1 MVTNSGTTNQVTK
14 PSVSVSAPLRTCTPA
29 VVTVMSTSRQ
39 TKTGGKARQGRKPAV
54 DPSETESAT
63 RSPKRGQNAKYDSTM
78 ALDTVNG
85 ATVDISPKKPSQ
97 EAKERVREKLQIH
110 ELQSELTKKRAECD
124 ILREGGRQIQEELN
138 YQKEV
143 LSQQTN
149 DTIRRLEQETSELS
163 AVVEEQK
170 KREGEMERQVQ
181 GLEKALRDKSEEL
194 KVAQEKQ
201 KTLEEEKKQIEEERE
216 ELRKSNRRQVEE
228 ISAAKAEIVK
238 IAQRAEDAEKKAAQE
253 LQTRQEVEAQNEE
266 VVNERDA
273 AMFERDEA
281 QTSCKTLEDHI
292 EKREQEKRDRPSEA
306 TQTDLR
312 SCVSCLSKTEY
323 KGDITVMESCSLLPY
338 FIHGDRRN
346 LIVPLR
352 RKQSQTQI
360 QSQANVIDLNDY
372 KADNPNPNVNEHR
385 DMSSNGQRPAPPS
398 KLKRRSSSNQSG
410 TKLPSLLKSKKGVA
424 GREVATSDPF
434 LTGKFANAI
443 SADPSSQ
450 QPLLQQGGQ
459 ILVLD
464 QQGDGYY
471 VLVDGNS
478 EDGEDCVLPCF
489 AFRAILGDLGAK
501 GVSGRSITAGFPPG
515 PAWLSVFAA
524 SAAVMSKSA
533 VTKRGKPGSKAR
545 QVKKPVG
552 DQPETD
558 SVGELPTKSE
568 APKKAQNAK
577 YDSTLSLNTMNG
589 ATVDIPPKKPSQE
602 AKERVREKLQI
613 HDLQSELTKKRA
625 ECDILREG
633 GRQIQEELNFQKAV
647 LSVKTDETIRQ
658 LTEDNHE
665 LFAVVEEQRA
675 REGEMELRV
684 EDLEKALQE
693 AQEQQKS
700 LEEEKKHVED
710 EKMELQQLLKEAEE
724 KQKSL
729 EEEKKQVEEERE
741 ELRKSNRRQVEEISA
756 AKAEVIETARRA
768 EDAEKRAAQE
778 LQTRQEVEA
787 QNEEVVKERDDA
799 VLERDDA
806 QTSCK
811 TLEEHIE
818 RTEQEKLDRPSVAA
832 QTDLRSCVSCTS
844 KTEHKGDIT
853 VMESCS
859 LLPYFIHG
867 DRRNLIVPLRRKQ
880 SQSKVI
886 DLNDY
891 DVDSPYDHMPST
903 AGSRRPY
910 DHMPSTA
917 SSRRPTPPNKPQKRP
932 SNQGT
937 KLPSLLKSKKG
948 VAGRQVEL
956 TDPLLTGKFNIAIS
970 AESGSAQ
977 PKIQQGG
984 QILVLDQQG
993 DDYYV
998 LVDGNSEAVAV
1009 NGKQENGHI

>member
-238 IAQRAEDAEKKAAQE
+238 ITQRAEDAEKK
-253 LQTRQEVEAQNEE
+253 
-266 VVNERDA
+266 
-273 AMFERDEA
+273 
-281 QTSCKTLEDHI
+281 
-292 EKREQEKRDRPSEA
+292 
-306 TQTDLR
+306 
-312 SCVSCLSKTEY
+312 
-323 KGDITVMESCSLLPY
+323 
-338 FIHGDRRN
+338 
-346 LIVPLR
+346 
-352 RKQSQTQI
+352 
-360 QSQANVIDLNDY
+360 
-372 KADNPNPNVNEHR
+372 
-385 DMSSNGQRPAPPS
+385 
-398 KLKRRSSSNQSG
+398 
-410 TKLPSLLKSKKGVA
+410 
-424 GREVATSDPF
+424 
-434 LTGKFANAI
+434 
-443 SADPSSQ
+443 
-450 QPLLQQGGQ
+450 
-459 ILVLD
+459 
-464 QQGDGYY
+464 
-471 VLVDGNS
+471 
-478 EDGEDCVLPCF
+478 
-489 AFRAILGDLGAK
+489 
-501 GVSGRSITAGFPPG
+501 
-515 PAWLSVFAA
+515 
-524 SAAVMSKSA
+524 
-533 VTKRGKPGSKAR
+533 
-545 QVKKPVG
+545 
-552 DQPETD
+552 
-558 SVGELPTKSE
+558 
-568 APKKAQNAK
+568 
-577 YDSTLSLNTMNG
+577 
-589 ATVDIPPKKPSQE
+589 
-602 AKERVREKLQI
+602 
-613 HDLQSELTKKRA
+613 
-625 ECDILREG
+625 
-633 GRQIQEELNFQKAV
+633 
-647 LSVKTDETIRQ
+647 
-658 LTEDNHE
+658 
-665 LFAVVEEQRA
+665 
-675 REGEMELRV
+675 
-684 EDLEKALQE
+684 
-693 AQEQQKS
+693 
-700 LEEEKKHVED
+700 
-710 EKMELQQLLKEAEE
+710 
-724 KQKSL
+724 
-729 EEEKKQVEEERE
+729 
-741 ELRKSNRRQVEEISA
+741 
-756 AKAEVIETARRA
+756 
-768 EDAEKRAAQE
+768 AAQE

-844 KTEHKGDIT
+844 KREHKGDIT